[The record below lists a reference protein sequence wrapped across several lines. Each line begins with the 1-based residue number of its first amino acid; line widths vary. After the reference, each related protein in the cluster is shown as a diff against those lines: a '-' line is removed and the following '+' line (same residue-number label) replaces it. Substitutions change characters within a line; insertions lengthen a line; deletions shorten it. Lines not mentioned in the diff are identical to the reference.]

1 MFTRIAL
8 ASSLVALSL
17 AFDAG
22 SATAQVKGGGGSG
35 STQPGGSGGKGPQP
49 TPPADLKLLNVQIN
63 EAAKTVVVTVRLEAR
78 IGVRGVPVR
87 LTVSGSGGTLF
98 DQTKAI
104 DLPLN
109 TTKTMTFTNVD
120 IPAFRAQVAQ
130 NPLQAVRFLSISAK
144 VDPDNAIQEGNE
156 ANNLFFRILTV
167 N

>member
-17 AFDAG
+17 ALTTN
-22 SATAQVKGGGGSG
+22 SAAAQTKG
-35 STQPGGSGGKGPQP
+35 GGKGPQP
-49 TPPADLKLLNVQIN
+49 NPPPADLKMLNVQIN
-63 EAAKTVVVTVRLEAR
+63 EAAKTVAVTVRLEAR
-78 IGVRGVPVR
+78 IGLRGVPVR

-109 TTKTMTFTNVD
+109 TTRTVTFTNVN
-120 IPAFRAQVAQ
+120 IPAFRAQLAQ

-144 VDPDNAIQEGNE
+144 VDPANTIQEGNE
-156 ANNLFFRILTV
+156 ANNLFFRILSV